1 MKVNLAYQVKKLV
14 GLISINYKIAPLE
27 IREKFYFDNSE
38 KIVFNNLLKK
48 KVGVEGLMMISTCNR
63 TEIYFEFE
71 NHVGEEKKFLHTIV
85 KELVDFKGYK
95 DSLSPYLNNL
105 TGSYNVANHLF
116 RLVSGLESMIIG
128 EFQIVEQLKDAYYFS
143 KKHKMLGPILGRM
156 IQKSLET
163 GKYIR
168 TNTDIGR
175 GAVSVS
181 YAAVEQI
188 TKKYDLSES
197 NFMCVGLGETS
208 KLSIR
213 HLHRKNIKNIKI
225 TNRTESKSTDFC
237 KELGYESIKFRN
249 FKNEI
254 KNCDVVIFSTSSRN
268 TLLSKSDLLEIMNG
282 REKKLLLVDLS
293 VPRNL
298 SSDLYGLE
306 NVEVI
311 NVDNLK
317 DAVNENYKKRKGE
330 IIKAEL
336 YIEEFLVEF
345 DDWTNAR
352 SLRPSILSLKK
363 QVRELIVNE
372 TLNNIED
379 YYSEQKNG
387 DDLNSHLSKV
397 YDKFS
402 NNLVKKIKKA
412 SNNGKDER
420 AIEIINQI
428 FLNEK

>member
-1 MKVNLAYQVKKLV
+1 MV

-27 IREKFYFDNSE
+27 IREKFYFDSSE

-48 KVGVEGLMMISTCNR
+48 KVGVEGLMIISTCNR

-71 NHVGEEKKFLHTIV
+71 NHVGEENKFLHSIV
-85 KELVDFKGYK
+85 KELVEFKRFK
-95 DSLSPYLNNL
+95 DSLSPYLNNSI
-105 TGSYNVANHLF
+105 GSYDVANHLF

-143 KKHKMLGPILGRM
+143 KKHKMLGPILKRM

-188 TKKYDLSES
+188 TKKYDLTKS
-197 NFMCVGLGETS
+197 NFLCVGLGETS

-213 HLHRKNIKNIKI
+213 HLHQKKIKNIKI
-225 TNRTESKSTDFC
+225 CNRTESKAKLFS
-237 KELGYESIKFRN
+237 KELGYSSVRFED
-249 FKNEI
+249 FKNEM
-254 KNCDVVIFSTSSRN
+254 KKSDVVFFSTSSKT
-268 TLLSKSDLLEIMNG
+268 TLLNKSDLEEVMKN
-282 REKKLLLVDLS
+282 RRKKLLLVDLS

-298 SSDLYGLE
+298 ESDLYELK

-317 DAVNENYKKRKGE
+317 DAVNDNYKKRKGE

-352 SLRPSILSLKK
+352 LLRPSILSLKK

-372 TLNNIED
+372 TLNYN
-379 YYSEQKNG
+379 SENKNG
-387 DDLNSHLSKV
+387 DDFNSHLNKV

-402 NNLVKKIKKA
+402 NNLVKKIKRA
-412 SNNGKDER
+412 SNNGKDEK

>member
-1 MKVNLAYQVKKLV
+1 MV

-27 IREKFYFDNSE
+27 IREKFYFDSSE

-48 KVGVEGLMMISTCNR
+48 KVGVEGLMIISTCNR

-71 NHVGEEKKFLHTIV
+71 NHVGEENKFLHSIV
-85 KELVDFKGYK
+85 KELVEFKRFK
-95 DSLSPYLNNL
+95 DSLSPYLNNSI
-105 TGSYNVANHLF
+105 GSYDVANHLF

-143 KKHKMLGPILGRM
+143 KKHKMLGPILKRM

-188 TKKYDLSES
+188 TKKYDLTKSI
-197 NFMCVGLGETS
+197 FLCVGLGETS

-213 HLHRKNIKNIKI
+213 HLHQKKIKNIKI
-225 TNRTESKSTDFC
+225 CNRTESKAKLFS
-237 KELGYESIKFRN
+237 KELGYSSVKFED
-249 FKNEI
+249 FKKEI
-254 KNCDVVIFSTSSRN
+254 KKSDVVFFSTSSKT
-268 TLLSKSDLLEIMNG
+268 TLLNKSDLEKIMKN
-282 REKKLLLVDLS
+282 RRKKLLLVDLS

-298 SSDLYGLE
+298 ESDLYE
-306 NVEVI
+306 IKNVEVI

-317 DAVNENYKKRKGE
+317 DAVNDNYKKRKGE

-352 SLRPSILSLKK
+352 LLRPSILSLKK

-372 TLNNIED
+372 TLNYN
-379 YYSEQKNG
+379 SENKNG
-387 DDLNSHLSKV
+387 DDFNSHLNKV

-402 NNLVKKIKKA
+402 NNLVKKIKRA
-412 SNNGKDER
+412 SNNGKDEK

>member
-1 MKVNLAYQVKKLV
+1 MV

-27 IREKFYFDNSE
+27 IREKFYFDSSE

-48 KVGVEGLMMISTCNR
+48 KIGVEGLMIISTCNR

-71 NHVGEEKKFLHTIV
+71 NHVGEENKFLHSIV
-85 KELVDFKGYK
+85 KELVEFKRFK

-105 TGSYNVANHLF
+105 IGSYNVANHLF

-143 KKHKMLGPILGRM
+143 IKHKMLGPILKRM

-181 YAAVEQI
+181 YAAVEHI
-188 TKKYDLSES
+188 TKKYDLTKS
-197 NFMCVGLGETS
+197 NFLCVGLGETS

-213 HLHRKNIKNIKI
+213 HLHQKKIKNIKI
-225 TNRTESKSTDFC
+225 CNRTESKAKLFS
-237 KELGYESIKFRN
+237 KELGYSSVKFED
-249 FKNEI
+249 FKKEI
-254 KNCDVVIFSTSSRN
+254 KKSDVVFFSTSSKT
-268 TLLSKSDLLEIMNG
+268 TLLNKSDLEKIMKN
-282 REKKLLLVDLS
+282 RRKELLLVDLS

-298 SSDLYGLE
+298 ESDLNELK

-317 DAVNENYKKRKGE
+317 DVVNDNYKKRKGE

-352 SLRPSILSLKK
+352 LLRPSILSLKK

-372 TLNNIED
+372 TLNYNSKNKNED
-379 YYSEQKNG
+379 
-387 DDLNSHLSKV
+387 DFNSHLNKV

-402 NNLVKKIKKA
+402 NNLVKKIKRA
-412 SNNGKDER
+412 SNNGKDEK

>member
-1 MKVNLAYQVKKLV
+1 MV

-27 IREKFYFDNSE
+27 IREKFYFDSSE

-48 KVGVEGLMMISTCNR
+48 KVGVEGLMIISTCNR

-71 NHVGEEKKFLHTIV
+71 NHVGEENKFLHSIV
-85 KELVDFKGYK
+85 KELVEFKRFK
-95 DSLSPYLNNL
+95 DSLSPYLNNSI
-105 TGSYNVANHLF
+105 GSYDVANHLF

-143 KKHKMLGPILGRM
+143 KKHMMLGPILKRM

-188 TKKYDLSES
+188 TKKYDLTKS
-197 NFMCVGLGETS
+197 NFLCVGLGETS

-213 HLHRKNIKNIKI
+213 HLHQKKIKNIKI
-225 TNRTESKSTDFC
+225 CNRTESKAKLFS
-237 KELGYESIKFRN
+237 KELGYSSVKFED
-249 FKNEI
+249 FKKEI
-254 KNCDVVIFSTSSRN
+254 KKSDVVFFSTSSKT
-268 TLLSKSDLLEIMNG
+268 TLLNKSDLEKIMKN
-282 REKKLLLVDLS
+282 RRKKLLLVDLS

-298 SSDLYGLE
+298 ESDLYELK

-317 DAVNENYKKRKGE
+317 DAVNDNYKKRKGE

-352 SLRPSILSLKK
+352 LLRPSILSLKK

-372 TLNNIED
+372 TLNYN
-379 YYSEQKNG
+379 SENKNG
-387 DDLNSHLSKV
+387 DDFNSHLNKV

-402 NNLVKKIKKA
+402 NNLVKKIKRA
-412 SNNGKDER
+412 SNNGKDEK

>member
-1 MKVNLAYQVKKLV
+1 MPKDLKKLV
-14 GLISINYKIAPLE
+14 GLISINYKIAPLN

-48 KVGVEGLMMISTCNR
+48 KVGVEGLIIISTCNR

-71 NHVGEEKKFLHTIV
+71 NHVGQEKKFLHTIV
-85 KELVDFKGYK
+85 KELVEFKGYK
-95 DSLSPYLNNL
+95 DSLSPYLNNV
-105 TGSYNVANHLF
+105 TGSYDVANHLF

-128 EFQIVEQLKDAYYFS
+128 EFQIVEQLKDSYYFS

-197 NFMCVGLGETS
+197 NFLCVGLGETS

-213 HLHRKNIKNIKI
+213 HLHQKNIKKIKI
-225 TNRTESKSTDFC
+225 TNRTESKSNNFC
-237 KELGYESIKFRN
+237 KELGYEFVKFEN

-254 KNCDVVIFSTSSRN
+254 KNCDVVIFSTSSKE
-268 TLLSKSDLLEIMNG
+268 TLLNKSDLDKIMSS
-282 REKKLLLVDLS
+282 RENKLLLVDLS

-298 SSDLYGLE
+298 SSDLYDFE
-306 NVEVI
+306 NVDII
-311 NVDNLK
+311 NIDNLK

-345 DDWTNAR
+345 DDWTNTR
-352 SLRPSILSLKK
+352 LLRPSILSLKK
-363 QVRELIVNE
+363 QVRDLIVNE

-379 YYSEQKNG
+379 YYNDQKNG
-387 DDLNSHLSKV
+387 EDLNSHLNKV

-402 NNLVKKIKKA
+402 SNLVKKIKKA
-412 SNNGKDER
+412 SNNGKDEK

>member
-1 MKVNLAYQVKKLV
+1 MV
-14 GLISINYKIAPLE
+14 GLISINYKIAPLD
-27 IREKFYFDNSE
+27 IREKFYFDSPE

-48 KVGVEGLMMISTCNR
+48 KVGCEGLMIISTCNR

-71 NHVGEEKKFLHTIV
+71 NHVGEEKKFLHAIV
-85 KELVDFKGYK
+85 KELVEFKKFK
-95 DSLSPYLNNL
+95 DSLSPYLNNY
-105 TGSYNVANHLF
+105 TGSYDVANHLF

-128 EFQIVEQLKDAYYFS
+128 EFQIVEQLKEAYYFS
-143 KKHKMLGPILGRM
+143 KKHKMLGPILSRM

-168 TNTDIGR
+168 TNTEIGR

-188 TKKYDLSES
+188 TSKYNLSES
-197 NFMCVGLGETS
+197 NFLCVGLGETS

-213 HLHRKNIKNIKI
+213 HLHQKKIKNIKI
-225 TNRTESKSTDFC
+225 CNRTESKTKDFC
-237 KELGYESIKFRN
+237 NELGYQSVKFKN

-254 KNCDVVIFSTSSRN
+254 KNSDVVIFSTSSK
-268 TLLSKSDLLEIMNG
+268 TPLLNKSDLSKIMTN
-282 REKKLLLVDLS
+282 RTNNLLLVDLS

-298 SSDLYGLE
+298 ASNLE
-306 NVEVI
+306 EIDNVEVI

-317 DAVNENYKKRKGE
+317 DAVNENYKKRKAE

-345 DDWTNAR
+345 DDWTNTR
-352 SLRPSILSLKK
+352 LLRPSILSLKK
-363 QVRELIVNE
+363 QVRELVLNE
-372 TLNNIED
+372 TLN
-379 YYSEQKNG
+379 YSSINKN
-387 DDLNSHLSKV
+387 DDDFNSHLNKV

-412 SNNGKDER
+412 SNNGKDEK

>member
-1 MKVNLAYQVKKLV
+1 MV

-27 IREKFYFDNSE
+27 IREKFYFDSSE

-48 KVGVEGLMMISTCNR
+48 KVGVEGLMIISTCNR

-71 NHVGEEKKFLHTIV
+71 NHVGEENKFLHSIV
-85 KELVDFKGYK
+85 KELVEFKRFK
-95 DSLSPYLNNL
+95 DSLSPYLNNSI
-105 TGSYNVANHLF
+105 GSYDVANHLF

-143 KKHKMLGPILGRM
+143 KKHKMLGPILKRM

-188 TKKYDLSES
+188 TKKYDLTKS
-197 NFMCVGLGETS
+197 NFLCVGLGETS

-213 HLHRKNIKNIKI
+213 HLHQKKIKNIKI
-225 TNRTESKSTDFC
+225 CNRTESKAKLFS
-237 KELGYESIKFRN
+237 KELGYSSVKFED
-249 FKNEI
+249 FKKEI
-254 KNCDVVIFSTSSRN
+254 KKSDVVFFSTSSKT
-268 TLLSKSDLLEIMNG
+268 TLLNKSDLQKIMKN
-282 REKKLLLVDLS
+282 RRKKLLLVDLS

-298 SSDLYGLE
+298 ES
-306 NVEVI
+306 
-311 NVDNLK
+311 
-317 DAVNENYKKRKGE
+317 
-330 IIKAEL
+330 EL

-352 SLRPSILSLKK
+352 LLRPSILSLKK

-372 TLNNIED
+372 TLNYN
-379 YYSEQKNG
+379 SENKNG
-387 DDLNSHLSKV
+387 DDFNSHLNKV

-402 NNLVKKIKKA
+402 NNLVKKIKRA
-412 SNNGKDER
+412 SNNGKDEK

>member
-1 MKVNLAYQVKKLV
+1 MV
-14 GLISINYKIAPLE
+14 GLISINYKIAPLD
-27 IREKFYFDNSE
+27 IREKFYFDSPE

-48 KVGVEGLMMISTCNR
+48 KVGCEGLMIISTCNR

-71 NHVGEEKKFLHTIV
+71 NHVGEEKKFLHAIV
-85 KELVDFKGYK
+85 KELVEFKKFK
-95 DSLSPYLNNL
+95 DSLSPYLNNY
-105 TGSYNVANHLF
+105 TGSYDVANHLF

-128 EFQIVEQLKDAYYFS
+128 EFQIVEQLKEAYYFS
-143 KKHKMLGPILGRM
+143 KKHKMLGPILSRM

-168 TNTDIGR
+168 TNTEIGR

-188 TKKYDLSES
+188 TSKYNLSES
-197 NFMCVGLGETS
+197 DFLCVGLGETS

-213 HLHRKNIKNIKI
+213 HLHQKKIKNIKI
-225 TNRTESKSTDFC
+225 CNRTESKTKDFC
-237 KELGYESIKFRN
+237 NELGYQSVKFKN

-254 KNCDVVIFSTSSRN
+254 KNSDVVIFSTSSK
-268 TLLSKSDLLEIMNG
+268 TPLLNKSDLSKIMTN
-282 REKKLLLVDLS
+282 RTKNLLLVDLS

-298 SSDLYGLE
+298 ASSLE
-306 NVEVI
+306 EIDNVEVI

-317 DAVNENYKKRKGE
+317 DAVNENYKKRKAE

-345 DDWTNAR
+345 DDWTNTR
-352 SLRPSILSLKK
+352 LLRPSILSLKK
-363 QVRELIVNE
+363 QVRELVLNE
-372 TLNNIED
+372 TLN
-379 YYSEQKNG
+379 YSSINKN
-387 DDLNSHLSKV
+387 DDDFNSHLNKV

-412 SNNGKDER
+412 SNNGKDEK

>member
-1 MKVNLAYQVKKLV
+1 LV

-48 KVGVEGLMMISTCNR
+48 KVGVEGLMIISTCNR

-71 NHVGEEKKFLHTIV
+71 NHSGKENKFLHTIV
-85 KELVDFKGYK
+85 KELVEFKGYK

-105 TGSYNVANHLF
+105 TGSYDVANHLF

-143 KKHKMLGPILGRM
+143 KKRKMLGPILVRM

-225 TNRTESKSTDFC
+225 TNRTESKLTDFC
-237 KELGYESIKFRN
+237 KELGYESVKFRD

-254 KNCDVVIFSTSSRN
+254 KNCDVVLFSTSSRN
-268 TLLSKSDLLEIMNG
+268 TLLCKSDLLEIMNG

-298 SSDLYGLE
+298 SSDLNDIE
-306 NVEVI
+306 NVEII

-352 SLRPSILSLKK
+352 LLRPSILSLKK

-379 YYSEQKNG
+379 YYSEQKNS

-402 NNLVKKIKKA
+402 NNLVKKIKRA
-412 SNNGKDER
+412 SNNGKDEK